1 MTARALML
9 QGTGSDVGKSV
20 LTAALCRIARRRG
33 LSVAP
38 FKPQNM
44 SNNAAAC
51 PTGGEIGRAQALQA
65 RAAGLDPH
73 VDMNPVL
80 LKPQTDCTAQLV
92 VHGKATHAMEAADYM
107 ANRDQL
113 MGAVME
119 SFGRLTNAYDL
130 VIVEGAGSPAE
141 VNLRRGDIANMGF
154 AEAAA
159 VGVVLVAMLG
169 VGVAEKSGLLS
180 AAVRSLVLGA
190 PPKLVT
196 VAIVFAGIISNTA
209 SEVGYVVLIPLGG
222 AIYYALGRHPLAG
235 MAAAF
240 AGVSGGYSANLLIGT
255 IDPLLAGI
263 TEEAAQLIDP
273 DYTVLAT
280 ANWYFMVA
288 STFLITA
295 IGSLVSIYIVE
306 PQLGKF
312 DASKADPEILD
323 EGMMQPLQSEEKK
336 GLRWAGIAMLGV
348 FALMAWV
355 AGTLGLDALVSLAK
369 LVGLNYLGCLLIIAL
384 IYGSM
389 IKFLARLPVRDFFRG
404 IVDAMAVSYSTASS
418 NATLPVTLRCAER
431 NLGVSN
437 SVASFVISLG
447 ATINMNGTAMY
458 LGLATLFGAQI
469 FGVDLSMGD
478 YFLISILA
486 TLGAVGAAGIP
497 GAGLIMMALV
507 FGAVGVPL
515 ETIAF
520 VAGVDR
526 IMDMMRTTTNVS
538 GDAAVAT
545 TVAVMTGEIDTRE
558 MISADDV

>member
-1 MTARALML
+1 LLKTWFEIPLWQRVITALIL
-9 QGTGSDVGKSV
+9 GV
-20 LTAALCRIARRRG
+20 LTGWAWGPEAESIKWIGDFFIKAIQMRVVPLIFFSLVSGVAAIGDLRKLGAVG
-33 LSVAP
+33 
-38 FKPQNM
+38 
-44 SNNAAAC
+44 
-51 PTGGEIGRAQALQA
+51 GRAMLLFVVTGQIAVWMGLGLGTLVQPG
-65 RAAGLDPH
+65 AGLDTSVIQKGATPEPNETTA
-73 VDMNPVL
+73 VDMVLSIVPESPV
-80 LKPQTDCTAQLV
+80 QV
-92 VHGKATHAMEAADYM
+92 MADV
-107 ANRDQL
+107 
-113 MGAVME
+113 AV
-119 SFGRLTNAYDL
+119 LPL
-130 VIVEGAGSPAE
+130 
-141 VNLRRGDIANMGF
+141 
-154 AEAAA
+154 
-159 VGVVLVAMLG
+159 
-169 VGVAEKSGLLS
+169 
-180 AAVRSLVLGA
+180 
-190 PPKLVT
+190 
-196 VAIVFAGIISNTA
+196 IVFS
-209 SEVGYVVLIPLGG
+209 
-222 AIYYALGRHPLAG
+222 
-235 MAAAF
+235 
-240 AGVSGGYSANLLIGT
+240 LLIG
-255 IDPLLAGI
+255 IGI
-263 TEEAAQLIDP
+263 LMAKEDGLPVQKVFDSGAVIMQKVT
-273 DYTVLAT
+273 
-280 ANWYFMVA
+280 M
-288 STFLITA
+288 
-295 IGSLVSIYIVE
+295 IVME
-306 PQLGKF
+306 LTPF
-312 DASKADPEILD
+312 
-323 EGMMQPLQSEEKK
+323 
-336 GLRWAGIAMLGV
+336 GV

>member
-1 MTARALML
+1 LLKTWFEIPLWQRVVTALILGVLTGWAWGPDAESIKWIGDFFIKAIKMLVVPLIFFSLVSGVAAIGDLRKLGAVGGRALL
-9 QGTGSDVGKSV
+9 LFVVTGQIAVWLGLGLGTLIQPGAGVDTSAIQMGETPVPNET
-20 LTAALCRIARRRG
+20 TA
-33 LSVAP
+33 
-38 FKPQNM
+38 
-44 SNNAAAC
+44 
-51 PTGGEIGRAQALQA
+51 
-65 RAAGLDPH
+65 
-73 VDMNPVL
+73 VDMVLSIVPESPV
-80 LKPQTDCTAQLV
+80 QV
-92 VHGKATHAMEAADYM
+92 MADV
-107 ANRDQL
+107 
-113 MGAVME
+113 AV
-119 SFGRLTNAYDL
+119 LPL
-130 VIVEGAGSPAE
+130 
-141 VNLRRGDIANMGF
+141 
-154 AEAAA
+154 
-159 VGVVLVAMLG
+159 
-169 VGVAEKSGLLS
+169 
-180 AAVRSLVLGA
+180 
-190 PPKLVT
+190 
-196 VAIVFAGIISNTA
+196 IVFS
-209 SEVGYVVLIPLGG
+209 
-222 AIYYALGRHPLAG
+222 
-235 MAAAF
+235 
-240 AGVSGGYSANLLIGT
+240 LLIG
-255 IDPLLAGI
+255 IGI
-263 TEEAAQLIDP
+263 LMAKEEGLPVQKVFDSGAVIMQKV
-273 DYTVLAT
+273 T
-280 ANWYFMVA
+280 M
-288 STFLITA
+288 
-295 IGSLVSIYIVE
+295 IVME
-306 PQLGKF
+306 LTPF
-312 DASKADPEILD
+312 
-323 EGMMQPLQSEEKK
+323 
-336 GLRWAGIAMLGV
+336 GV

-369 LVGLNYLGCLLIIAL
+369 LVGLNYLGCLLIIVL

-437 SVASFVISLG
+437 SVASFVIALG

-558 MISADDV
+558 MISADDI

>member
-1 MTARALML
+1 LLKTWFEIPLWQRVVTALILGVLTGWAWGPDAESIKWIGDFFIKAIKMLVVPLIFFSLVSGVAAIGDLRKLGAVGGRALL
-9 QGTGSDVGKSV
+9 LFVVTGQIAVWLGLGLGTLIQPGAGVDTSAIQMGETPVPNET
-20 LTAALCRIARRRG
+20 TA
-33 LSVAP
+33 
-38 FKPQNM
+38 
-44 SNNAAAC
+44 
-51 PTGGEIGRAQALQA
+51 
-65 RAAGLDPH
+65 
-73 VDMNPVL
+73 VDMVLSIVPESPV
-80 LKPQTDCTAQLV
+80 QV
-92 VHGKATHAMEAADYM
+92 MADV
-107 ANRDQL
+107 
-113 MGAVME
+113 AV
-119 SFGRLTNAYDL
+119 LPL
-130 VIVEGAGSPAE
+130 
-141 VNLRRGDIANMGF
+141 
-154 AEAAA
+154 
-159 VGVVLVAMLG
+159 
-169 VGVAEKSGLLS
+169 
-180 AAVRSLVLGA
+180 
-190 PPKLVT
+190 
-196 VAIVFAGIISNTA
+196 IVFS
-209 SEVGYVVLIPLGG
+209 
-222 AIYYALGRHPLAG
+222 
-235 MAAAF
+235 
-240 AGVSGGYSANLLIGT
+240 LLIG
-255 IDPLLAGI
+255 IGI
-263 TEEAAQLIDP
+263 LMAKEEGLPVQKVFDSGAVIMQKV
-273 DYTVLAT
+273 T
-280 ANWYFMVA
+280 M
-288 STFLITA
+288 
-295 IGSLVSIYIVE
+295 IVME
-306 PQLGKF
+306 LTPF
-312 DASKADPEILD
+312 
-323 EGMMQPLQSEEKK
+323 
-336 GLRWAGIAMLGV
+336 GV

-369 LVGLNYLGCLLIIAL
+369 LVGLNYLGCLLIIVL

-437 SVASFVISLG
+437 SVASFVIALG

-507 FGAVGVPL
+507 FGAVGGPL